1 MATALDVFRLM
12 MRDEIA
18 PRLRRMGFKGSGQSF
33 TLPSESHWVLVGF
46 QKSTYSNADAVR
58 FTINVTVVS
67 KRRWREAQGEHSY
80 LSDRPSANISYG
92 GFAWQR
98 RIGQLVPD
106 VGDKWWTVWTG
117 RPTGSVSAEV
127 LDAIRVYAV
136 PAIDR
141 QLASEPGEG

>member
-1 MATALDVFRLM
+1 
-12 MRDEIA
+12 
-18 PRLRRMGFKGSGQSF
+18 MGFKGSGQSF

-67 KRRWREAQGEHSY
+67 KRRWRKAQGEHSY

-106 VGDKWWTVWTG
+106 VEDKWWTVGTG
-117 RPTGSVSAEV
+117 RPTGSVSVEV